1 MTLYFHNAHAQA
13 YIFLKMLSW
22 TLKAL
27 SFFFFSQLPGQVLG
41 QVIGVTT
48 GEEEGNVSYSL
59 QSKQVFV

>member
-1 MTLYFHNAHAQA
+1 MTLYFHNANVQA

-48 GEEEGNVSYSL
+48 GEEEGNVS
-59 QSKQVFV
+59 